1 MKNAGRIMPLP
12 KGEYNS
18 AVTYN
23 LLDFVTHDGSSYICK
38 KESTGNTPSENSE
51 YWQLMARK
59 GSSGG
64 AVTSVNGMDGDVT
77 LTAEDVGA
85 LSNEDNVFLGKRGI
99 ISGEDLDN
107 FVSRKSGGYAVQR
120 TDHTDMLTV
129 FAISAHSTS
138 TLEFLHKY
146 DMSFLRVRSAIDNNR
161 YSLWKEIAF
170 TTSNVASATKAT
182 QDKNGNDIVNTYATK
197 VEMNAVK
204 KSVSDGK
211 TLVANAIT
219 AKGVTTA
226 ADAEFA
232 TMATNIGKIQ
242 TGVNT
247 SDATAVAANI
257 LSGKTAYIKGSKVT
271 GTMAEKAGVTVD
283 ATATTQ
289 DSNYTYLSMPEGH
302 YSATSKVRTPNSNI
316 DSKKFIIRDGQ
327 ILNGQSFIAQDCA
340 SITYDSTKK
349 VQHVVAKSSGI
360 AKPQILINIPA
371 NAKRLCNTGWYS
383 NYYSS
388 TPFGMKL
395 STSKITSAGNIT
407 TASNCA
413 DVSSL
418 SGSYYVA
425 FMSSYG
431 SEEDSNTSN
440 KYIKD
445 LWIEF

>member
-38 KESTGNTPSENSE
+38 KESAGNTPSENSE

-85 LSNEDNVFLGKRGI
+85 LSSEDNVFLGKRGI
-99 ISGEDLDN
+99 ISEEDLDD

-120 TDHTDMLTV
+120 TGHMDMLTV
-129 FAISAHSTS
+129 FAMSANSTS
-138 TLEFLHKY
+138 ALEFLHKY
-146 DMSFLRVRSAIDNNR
+146 DMSFLRVRSTIDNNR
-161 YSLWKEIAF
+161 YSPWKEIAF

-197 VEMNAVK
+197 TEMNAVK

-226 ADAEFA
+226 TDAEFA
-232 TMATNIGKIQ
+232 TIATNIGRIQ

-257 LSGKTAYIKGSKVT
+257 LSGKTAYVKGSKVT

-289 DSNYTYLSMPEGH
+289 DSNYTYLNLPEGH
-302 YSATSKVRTPNSNI
+302 YSATSKVRTPNSNML
-316 DSKKFIIRDGQ
+316 K
-327 ILNGQSFIAQDCA
+327 L
-340 SITYDSTKK
+340 
-349 VQHVVAKSSGI
+349 
-360 AKPQILINIPA
+360 
-371 NAKRLCNTGWYS
+371 NTGS
-383 NYYSS
+383 
-388 TPFGMKL
+388 FVGA
-395 STSKITSAGNIT
+395 SKTIT
-407 TASNCA
+407 TSRKPVIIFAR
-413 DVSSL
+413 VSQAL
-418 SGSYYVA
+418 SYAIINKSDGTVVQGGYGIIIVRNSDTSYTLKEPNGISQNFEY
-425 FMSSYG
+425 Y
-431 SEEDSNTSN
+431 
-440 KYIKD
+440 
-445 LWIEF
+445 WI

>member
-38 KESTGNTPSENSE
+38 KESMGNTPSENSE

-85 LSNEDNVFLGKRGI
+85 LSGEDNVFLGKRGI
-99 ISGEDLDN
+99 ISGEDLDD
-107 FVSRKSGGYAVQR
+107 FVLRKSGGYAVQR

-138 TLEFLHKY
+138 ALEFLHKY
-146 DMSFLRVRSAIDNNR
+146 DMSFLRVRSTIDNNR
-161 YSLWKEIAF
+161 YSPWKEIAF
-170 TTSNVASATKAT
+170 TTSNVTSATKAT

-197 VEMNAVK
+197 KEMNAVK

-226 ADAEFA
+226 TDAEFA
-232 TMATNIGKIQ
+232 TMATNIGRIQ

-257 LSGKTAYIKGSKVT
+257 LSGKTAYVKGSKVT

-289 DSNYTYLSMPEGH
+289 DSNYTYLNLPEGH
-302 YSATSKVRTPNSNI
+302 YSATSKVRTPNSNLSSNKI
-316 DSKKFIIRDGQ
+316 EFDVVLTAYLGQLSSCIKFERKKYKKITVNTMVSGLFFCTFNTIA
-327 ILNGQSFIAQDCA
+327 NGTYPLGNEQKNR
-340 SITYDSTKK
+340 IT
-349 VQHVVAKSSGI
+349 
-360 AKPQILINIPA
+360 IPA
-371 NAKRLCNTGWYS
+371 NKDFIIDPTKYTDSYLCIMHE
-383 NYYSS
+383 S
-388 TPFGMKL
+388 T
-395 STSKITSAGNIT
+395 TSGAPNVHIALET
-407 TASNCA
+407 
-413 DVSSL
+413 
-418 SGSYYVA
+418 
-425 FMSSYG
+425 
-431 SEEDSNTSN
+431 
-440 KYIKD
+440 
-445 LWIEF
+445 